1 MARGQK
7 QRETVSGVSSVLSH
21 LLLLLIELFTG
32 NGLCNGLALGRE
44 SLADW
49 SSLELRRVQ
58 TSWRRR
64 HYHFHT
70 SMKETWQ
77 MAAELK
83 EILFT
88 GTPNNATMTPRWF
101 SYTKSLYFLL
111 PAHFRNRSK
120 NIVILLTIHENTSC
134 SAFVFLTERICQTRT
149 ILNEL
154 AFLKTSAADTILKV
168 TTKIY
173 IHNTEIII

>member
-1 MARGQK
+1 M
-7 QRETVSGVSSVLSH
+7 SSVLSH
-21 LLLLLIELFTG
+21 LLLLLIQLFTG

-58 TSWRRR
+58 TSWRWE
-64 HYHFHT
+64 HYHFHI
-70 SMKETWQ
+70 SVKETWQ
-77 MAAELK
+77 WPGEVK
-83 EILFT
+83 GILLT
-88 GTPNNATMTPRWF
+88 GTLKPLTPRRF

-120 NIVILLTIHENTSC
+120 NIVILLTVYENTSC

-149 ILNEL
+149 ILNE
-154 AFLKTSAADTILKV
+154 FPKNKRCRHNSESNYKN
-168 TTKIY
+168 IY
-173 IHNTEIII
+173 TNTEIII